1 METQSVLPEHQETFF
16 IFYSK
21 GDWALAQV
29 AWEAVES
36 TLRDIQKPS
45 GHSPGQPVLSNPAA
59 ADKLDKVT
67 SWGPFQPQLFNE

>member
-1 METQSVLPEHQETFF
+1 METQKAPPEHQETFF
-16 IFYSK
+16 LFK
-21 GDWALAQV
+21 VRVTEHWHRLPR
-29 AWEAVES
+29 EAMES

-67 SWGPFQPQLFNE
+67 S

>member
-1 METQSVLPEHQETFF
+1 MFFLNTKKHFLLFTVRVTEHWHRLP
-16 IFYSK
+16 
-21 GDWALAQV
+21 G
-29 AWEAVES
+29 EAVES

-67 SWGPFQPQLFNE
+67 S